1 MNMPSVTPARRAAP
15 IRLGRPPAADRRG
28 QTLVEFALVIPLFLI
43 LSLAVVEFAFVFNAV
58 LATNF
63 STRTAAL
70 LAAEAGSGVGADCV
84 ILQSVESEVGAPAD
98 RNRIVSVQIYWAD
111 TNGIQKGSNVT
122 AYSRTGST
130 TCTYVDGS
138 TVTVPYTRTVN
149 GYAEADRCNILA
161 GCPGGHTGLDTV
173 GVRVQYSHLW
183 KTPLHNFLPGSGTG
197 FLFERSNA
205 MRMEPI
211 L

>member
-1 MNMPSVTPARRAAP
+1 VHAKVDPRRQ
-15 IRLGRPPAADRRG
+15 GNG

-70 LAAEAGSGVGADCV
+70 IAAEAGNAVGADCV
-84 ILQSVESEVGAPAD
+84 ILDSVENEFGAPTD
-98 RNRIVSVQIYWAD
+98 RNRIISVGIYWAD
-111 TNGIQKGSNVT
+111 TNGVQKGSNLT
-122 AYSRTGST
+122 SYSRTGST

-138 TVTVPYTRTVN
+138 TLTVPYTRTAN
-149 GYAEADRCNILA
+149 GYAEADRCNVLA
-161 GCPGGHTGLDTV
+161 GCAGGHAGLDMV

-183 KTPLHNFLPGSGTG
+183 RTPLHNFLPGSGTG
-197 FLFERSNA
+197 FLFERTNA
-205 MRMEPI
+205 MRMEPV

>member
-1 MNMPSVTPARRAAP
+1 VSGVGDRRS
-15 IRLGRPPAADRRG
+15 RPRSDDAQRRCADRRG
-28 QTLVEFALVIPLFLI
+28 QTLVEFALVIPLFLV

-63 STRTAAL
+63 ATRTAAL
-70 LAAEAGSGVGADCV
+70 IAAEAGNAVGGDCV
-84 ILQSVESEVGAPAD
+84 ILDSVEDEFGAPTD
-98 RNRIVSVQIYWAD
+98 RNRILTVQIYWSD
-111 TNGIQKGSNVT
+111 TNGAQIGSNVT
-122 AYSRTGST
+122 SYSRTGST

-138 TVTVPYTRTVN
+138 TLTVPYTRTTN
-149 GYAEADRCNILA
+149 GYAEADRCNVLA
-161 GCPGGHTGLDTV
+161 GCAGGHAGLDMV

-183 KTPLHNFLPGSGTG
+183 RTPLHNFLPGSGTG

-205 MRMEPI
+205 MRMEPV